1 MYILNS
7 NDKKNS
13 LLSIKEVFEKQIEF
27 EKLVKEKIQD
37 KIDEIN
43 NMRTYVVDT
52 GWLFRDLVEETTEVL
67 NNIKPYPQLDCN
79 KFNDYAKMAIIC
91 LTVFQSKPAKDNV
104 KEYLNLIDDLMP
116 VATREQM
123 LEPLEKYLIVCDV
136 NIKYF
141 EKQVTKINNILDVNQ
156 NKGTGKE

>member
-7 NDKKNS
+7 NDKNS

-67 NNIKPYPQLDCN
+67 NNIKPYPQYDCK
-79 KFNDYAKMAIIC
+79 KFNDFAKMAIIC
-91 LTVFQSKPAKDNV
+91 LTTLQSKPAKDNV

-123 LEPLEKYLIVCDV
+123 LDPLEKYLIVCDV
-136 NIKYF
+136 NVKYF
-141 EKQVTKINNILDVNQ
+141 EKQVSKINNILDVNQ
-156 NKGTGKE
+156 NKGMGKE